1 MYGKIEII
9 IEISW
14 FNNLKRKL
22 IVMYKICLYIFNNE
36 KMKLIKKCLYLV
48 NIVYLRVDVIKN
60 VKDIV
65 FMKKSRNSIL
75 F

>member
-60 VKDIV
+60 VRDIV
-65 FMKKSRNSIL
+65 FMKNSRNSIL

>member
-65 FMKKSRNSIL
+65 FMKNSRNSIL

>member
-1 MYGKIEII
+1 
-9 IEISW
+9 
-14 FNNLKRKL
+14 
-22 IVMYKICLYIFNNE
+22 MYKICLYIFNNE
-36 KMKLIKKCLYLV
+36 KMKLKKKCLYLV

-65 FMKKSRNSIL
+65 FMKNSRNSIL